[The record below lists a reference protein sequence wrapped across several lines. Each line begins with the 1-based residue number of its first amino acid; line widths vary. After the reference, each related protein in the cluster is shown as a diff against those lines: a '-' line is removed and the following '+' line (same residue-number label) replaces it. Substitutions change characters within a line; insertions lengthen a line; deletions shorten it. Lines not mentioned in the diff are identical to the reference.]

1 MAKVKSKKAKVKR
14 QKAEGRR
21 QKAEGKR
28 QKAKVKRQKMKGI
41 RRGPVIRHGLEKWK
55 IYTHETGG
63 PACRQTGPGQI
74 KDTQRHV
81 YRIRQIANF
90 KIINT

>member
-1 MAKVKSKKAKVKR
+1 
-14 QKAEGRR
+14 
-21 QKAEGKR
+21 
-28 QKAKVKRQKMKGI
+28 MKGI
-41 RRGPVIRHGLEKWK
+41 RRGPVIRGDLGKWK
-55 IYTHETGG
+55 IYTHETGMPARQCECPCTAGG